1 MKDLGFLR
9 YQSEPI
15 GKHDYRHV
23 RLLDS
28 SIMKKGSV
36 KIFASFY
43 IVEDSLKWFDIVS
56 LCTAMLPKGKT
67 SIIVL
72 FAIFPRI

>member
-28 SIMKKGSV
+28 SIMKKG
-36 KIFASFY
+36 
-43 IVEDSLKWFDIVS
+43 
-56 LCTAMLPKGKT
+56 LCPVAGTVTGFNIA
-67 SIIVL
+67 VV
-72 FAIFPRI
+72 